1 MICYIKPR
9 TRKKKLRRQWLT
21 QQDLQMNLE
30 QNKNMLHPKKK
41 LSELWIARLSNYK
54 ANWKKQMTLLSKEAV
69 PQWLNSKQE
78 LENWKWN
85 WVLLNAE
92 HPTPTKDS
100 KNLKGKLKNCNFNKM
115 KSRRIKKG

>member
-1 MICYIKPR
+1 MICYTRPR

-21 QQDLQMNLE
+21 PQGLQMNLE
-30 QNKNMLHPKKK
+30 QNKNMLHPKKR
-41 LSELWIARLSNYK
+41 LRELWIVRLSNFK
-54 ANWKKQMTLLSKEAV
+54 ENWKKQMTLLSKEAV
-69 PQWLNSKQE
+69 LQWLNSKQE

-85 WVLLNAE
+85 WERLNAE

-100 KNLKGKLKNCNFNKM
+100 KNLKGKSKNCNSNKT